1 MSKNYSGSDLPSE
14 SKTQLKKWI
23 NQIKKILTEKNC
35 TNLDFH
41 YGFHYFSG
49 FFTAPSGQIYYI
61 SSFDIRGGGEK
72 MYYRTAKSYKD
83 FTGGANRSLES
94 IEKLKTVNFI

>member
-23 NQIKKILTEKNC
+23 NQFKKVLTEKGC

-41 YGFHYFSG
+41 YGFHFLSG

-61 SSFDIRGGGEK
+61 GSNDTRDGVLRS
-72 MYYRTAKSYKD
+72 YYRTAKSYKD
-83 FTGGANRSLES
+83 YTGGCNHSLES